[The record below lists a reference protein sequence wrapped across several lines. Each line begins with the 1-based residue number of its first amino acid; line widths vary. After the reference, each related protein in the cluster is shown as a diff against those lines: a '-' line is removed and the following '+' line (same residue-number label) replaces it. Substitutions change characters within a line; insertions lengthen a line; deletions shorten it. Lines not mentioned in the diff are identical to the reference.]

1 MIAAALVAAARRPDL
16 AMGSLPYVEAPT
28 LLIVGGDDDQVLRLN
43 EQALTQ
49 FAQLA
54 RIEIVPGATHLFEEP
69 GALERVSLLAGS
81 WFDEFFAATERVTG
95 SLIRYRRTS

>member
-1 MIAAALVAAARRPDL
+1 
-16 AMGSLPYVEAPT
+16 MGSLPYVEAPT